1 MKVLAYTSPARG
13 HLYPLVPILL
23 ELQQRGHEVA
33 VCTLAGEVEHLRGL
47 GLSAAAI
54 DPRVEA
60 IAHDDYLSRSLV
72 GALKRS
78 TAVFVRRAGFEP
90 VDLRAAVADS
100 APDVLVVDT
109 NCWGAQAA
117 AEASGLPWASF
128 LPFPAPFP
136 GRGVPPFGPGLA
148 PARGVLGRLRDRLLR
163 PLLLGAVERS
173 IRPPL
178 NQVRRRVGVSPV
190 RDATDIYT
198 RAPLTLYLTA
208 EPLEYHR
215 SDWPPSFRLVGPIAY
230 DPPASAPEWLDAVDK
245 PVVLVTTSSEFQN
258 DGKLIAA
265 ALGGLRAE
273 DVFVVGTLP
282 SGGTAAFDVPANA
295 RLERFLPHSLV
306 LGKASC
312 AVTHGGMGATQKA
325 LAAGVPVVT
334 VPFGR
339 DQLEVARRV
348 EVSGAGV
355 RLPAAKLS
363 PDRLRAAVVEAMGRR
378 PAAQRLAK
386 ALADAGGARKAADEV
401 QAFCSAA
408 LKTG

>member
-1 MKVLAYTSPARG
+1 MKVLAYTSPSRG

-23 ELQQRGHEVA
+23 ELQERGHEVA
-33 VCTLAGEVEHLRGL
+33 VRTLADEVEHLRGL
-47 GLSAAAI
+47 YLSAAAI

-60 IAHDDYLSRSLV
+60 IAHDDYLSRSPV

-78 TAVFVRRAGFEP
+78 TAVFVRRAEFEP
-90 VDLRAAVADS
+90 DDLRAAVADS

-148 PARGVLGRLRDRLLR
+148 PARGVLGRLRDRLPR

-265 ALGGLRAE
+265 ALDGLRAE

-282 SGGTAAFDVPANA
+282 SGGTAGFDVPTNA

>member
-1 MKVLAYTSPARG
+1 M
-13 HLYPLVPILL
+13 
-23 ELQQRGHEVA
+23 
-33 VCTLAGEVEHLRGL
+33 
-47 GLSAAAI
+47 
-54 DPRVEA
+54 
-60 IAHDDYLSRSLV
+60 
-72 GALKRS
+72 
-78 TAVFVRRAGFEP
+78 
-90 VDLRAAVADS
+90 
-100 APDVLVVDT
+100 
-109 NCWGAQAA
+109 
-117 AEASGLPWASF
+117 
-128 LPFPAPFP
+128 
-136 GRGVPPFGPGLA
+136 
-148 PARGVLGRLRDRLLR
+148 
-163 PLLLGAVERS
+163 
-173 IRPPL
+173 
-178 NQVRRRVGVSPV
+178 
-190 RDATDIYT
+190 
-198 RAPLTLYLTA
+198 
-208 EPLEYHR
+208 
-215 SDWPPSFRLVGPIAY
+215 
-230 DPPASAPEWLDAVDK
+230 
-245 PVVLVTTSSEFQN
+245 
-258 DGKLIAA
+258 
-265 ALGGLRAE
+265 
-273 DVFVVGTLP
+273 
-282 SGGTAAFDVPANA
+282 PANA